1 MCDPMMF
8 HNVTEENMLFEE
20 VFSRMLRFIE
30 MDPSSSYHLSIGTDS
45 QVHDNKTRFVSAIH
59 LHRKGKGAWGC
70 IRQIIV
76 PRAIKSIRE
85 KISLETTYSQELA
98 FMFTNRHMDEITEIL
113 LPYSNEGADFQFEI
127 HLDIG
132 KRGMTKELI
141 QEMTSRIY
149 SMGLEPKIKPDSYA
163 ASSYANRYTK

>member
-1 MCDPMMF
+1 MCDPIMF
-8 HNVTEENMLFEE
+8 HSVTEENMSFEE
-20 VFSRMLRFIE
+20 VFSTMLRFIE
-30 MDPSSSYHLSIGTDS
+30 TDPSSSYYLSIGTDS
-45 QVHDNKTRFVSAIH
+45 QVHDHKTRFVSAIH

-70 IRQIIV
+70 IREIMI

-98 FMFTNRHMDEITEIL
+98 FMFTSRHLDEITDIL
-113 LPYSNEGADFQFEI
+113 LPYTQEGADFHFEI

-132 KRGMTKELI
+132 RKGLTKELI

-149 SMGLEPKIKPDSYA
+149 SMGLEPKIKPESYA